1 MAIMHGAAKR
11 LWALEGGFLSE
22 DRGKLVVGESGP
34 VTLPCPSFLIEHERG
49 LVLMDTG
56 LVPAAV
62 DDPKG
67 VYGDMADELNISL
80 TREQCVDHQI
90 RALGFQLSDVTHV
103 VMSHLHWDHTGGMYL
118 FSHAQ
123 FYVMSGELQY
133 AYWPLPAGPVYRRE
147 DIDPTRGFAWNQIEG
162 SELDFFGDGS
172 IRILHLPGHTPG
184 NASIIVTLA
193 SQTIILAADTAH
205 LRSGYEKDLPMP
217 SDYNT
222 LQSVQSI
229 RRLKQ
234 MAKALDAKVWMTHD
248 PSDWAE
254 FKHAPAFYE

>member
-1 MAIMHGAAKR
+1 M
-11 LWALEGGFLSE
+11 
-22 DRGKLVVGESGP
+22 
-34 VTLPCPSFLIEHERG
+34 C
-49 LVLMDTG
+49 
-56 LVPAAV
+56 
-62 DDPKG
+62 
-67 VYGDMADELNISL
+67 
-80 TREQCVDHQI
+80 
-90 RALGFQLSDVTHV
+90 
-103 VMSHLHWDHTGGMYL
+103 L
-118 FSHAQ
+118 FPHAQ

-234 MAKALDAKVWMTHD
+234 IARALNAKVWMTHD
-248 PSDWAE
+248 PLDWAE
-254 FKHAPAFYE
+254 FRHAPASYE